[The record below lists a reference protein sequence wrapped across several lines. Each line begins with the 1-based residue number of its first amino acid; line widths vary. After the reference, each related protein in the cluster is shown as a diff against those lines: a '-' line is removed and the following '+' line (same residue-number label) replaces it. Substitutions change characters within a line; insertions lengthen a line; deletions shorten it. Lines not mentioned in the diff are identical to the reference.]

1 MSVTSGYTVAV
12 TRIPTSATG
21 VYTESGLVR
30 GTVTLN
36 VKDGRLNSVTVK
48 VNGTPRTRLT
58 GREVLSLSF
67 PSKADTLVLAALT
80 R

>member
-12 TRIPTSATG
+12 TRIPTAASG
-21 VYTESGLVR
+21 VYTEDGLVR
-30 GTVTLN
+30 GNVTLN

-48 VNGTPRTRLT
+48 VPGTQRTRLT
-58 GREVLSLSF
+58 SREVLSLSF
-67 PSKADTLVLAALT
+67 PSKADSLVLAALT